1 MNIYLRELKANGK
14 SLFIWCIIMIAFVAA
29 SMGKYAAS
37 SYISGQSLNDIISK
51 MPDAV
56 KSMFGAGTFDLSK
69 AIGFYGAMFIYIV
82 LMAAIHASM
91 IGANIISKEEDDKT
105 AEFLMSKPVSRINV
119 ITSKLLAS
127 FTNIAIFNIV
137 TLLSSLFLVNY
148 YSKGENVTDDILK
161 LVIGMFILQ
170 MIFMSIGIGLSAL
183 FKNSKLA
190 SPVTV
195 GVMLVTYVLS
205 LAIDI
210 DSNLSG
216 LKYLTPF
223 KYFDAKNLMNGKG
236 FEIIYIVISALI
248 VILCIGGTF
257 VFYQKRDL
265 KI

>member
-69 AIGFYGAMFIYIV
+69 AIGFYGAMFIYVV

-105 AEFLMSKPVSRINV
+105 AEFLMSKPVSRIKV
-119 ITSKLLAS
+119 ITSKLFAA
-127 FTNIAIFNIV
+127 FTNIIVFNII
-137 TLLSSLFLVNY
+137 TLISSIYFVGY
-148 YSKGENVTDDILK
+148 YSKGENVSKDILK
-161 LVIGMFILQ
+161 LMIGVFLLQFIFVSL
-170 MIFMSIGIGLSAL
+170 GLCLSAFL
-183 FKNSKLA
+183 KNSRLA
-190 SPVTV
+190 SPCTV
-195 GVMLVTYVLS
+195 GIMLVTYILS

-210 DSNLSG
+210 DSHLSG
-216 LKYLTPF
+216 LKYFTPF
-223 KYFDAKNLMNGKG
+223 KYYDAKNLIYGKG
-236 FEIIYIVISALI
+236 FEIIYIVISVLI
-248 VILCIGGTF
+248 ILLFISMTY
-257 VFYQKRDL
+257 VFYHKRDL

>member
-69 AIGFYGAMFIYIV
+69 AIGFYGAMFIYVV

-161 LVIGMFILQ
+161 LMIGMFILQ

-216 LKYLTPF
+216 LKYFTPF
-223 KYFDAKNLMNGKG
+223 KYFDAKSLIYGKG
-236 FEIIYIVISALI
+236 FEIIYIVLSILIISVFI
-248 VILCIGGTF
+248 CVTY
-257 VFYQKRDL
+257 VFYKKRDL
-265 KI
+265 EI